1 MRAIGR
7 RGAAVA
13 AMLMLLGAA
22 AVEAALAGT
31 AETNAES
38 RPAALPPAKKESVM
52 IKEHRSGKWTPGL
65 TDEEKATLF
74 AIAEDT
80 LNWCVN
86 GGKGKFPIETYAI
99 TERLK
104 KYTATFVTLKI
115 QGMLRGCIGSLA
127 PVQPLYESVHENAV
141 KAARED
147 PRFRPVTPAELKR
160 IEVDVSILS
169 PIADIQSLDEFH
181 LGEHGIIIEKGMYRA
196 VYLPEVAV
204 EQKWTREETLASLSE
219 KAGMEPD
226 AWRKGAR
233 YKIFSSVVLS
243 K

>member
-1 MRAIGR
+1 MRAIGLH
-7 RGAAVA
+7 GAAMA
-13 AMLMLLGAA
+13 AMLMLAGAA
-22 AVEAALAGT
+22 AVEAGP
-31 AETNAES
+31 AETNVES

-52 IKEHRSGKWTPGL
+52 IKEHRSGEWTPGL

-86 GGKGKFPIETYAI
+86 GGKGKFPFEKYTI

-104 KYTATFVTLKI
+104 KSTATFVTLKI

-141 KAARED
+141 NAAQRD
-147 PRFRPVTPAELKR
+147 FRFRPVTPAELKR

-169 PIADIQSLDEFH
+169 PIADIKSLDEFH
-181 LGEHGIIIEKGMYRA
+181 LGEHGIIIEKGRCRA
-196 VYLPEVAV
+196 VYLPEVAI
-204 EQKWTREETLASLSE
+204 EQKWTRDETLASLSE
-219 KAGMEPD
+219 KAGMDAD
-226 AWRKGAR
+226 AWRKDAR
-233 YKIFSSVVLS
+233 FKIFSSVVLA